1 MFSKEFKPS
10 FLLSKMRETIPIIS
24 QPRSI
29 IVACDVPYQD
39 FSLILKGT
47 KDNDK
52 VGGYKIP
59 ARAVRKGLETWVRTA
74 REIAPEKKLIYDHQK
89 AGKDIS
95 SVADGFMKDV
105 SESGIDAVIIY
116 PEIKTEIDYVEAA
129 LKYNLNVMVGGK
141 MTNQEIGAKEDYEK
155 AFDIYR
161 IALKLG
167 INNLCIPASNKK
179 DRDFVTDLIETLK
192 LKERKY
198 ITYYPIG
205 IGHQGGSIGEISKI
219 LVDSNFHPIVGR
231 TIYNSPDKQRAALD
245 LTNQL

>member
-1 MFSKEFKPS
+1 MK
-10 FLLSKMRETIPIIS
+10 ETIPIIS

-74 REIAPEKKLIYDHQK
+74 RECAPEKKLIYDHQK

-116 PEIKTEIDYVEAA
+116 PELKTEIDYMEAA

-141 MTNQEIGAKEDYEK
+141 MTHQRIAFKEDYEK
-155 AFDIYR
+155 AFEIYR
-161 IALKLG
+161 VALKFG
-167 INNLCIPASNKK
+167 INNFCIPASNKE
-179 DRDFVTDLIETLK
+179 DRDFVADLIETLK
-192 LKERKY
+192 LKERKG
-198 ITYYPIG
+198 IAYYPIG
-205 IGHQGGSIGEISKI
+205 IEHQGGSIKEISKI
-219 LVDSNFHPIVGR
+219 LGDSNFHPIIGR
-231 TIYNSPDKQRAALD
+231 AICSAADKKQASLN
-245 LTNQL
+245 LTNEL